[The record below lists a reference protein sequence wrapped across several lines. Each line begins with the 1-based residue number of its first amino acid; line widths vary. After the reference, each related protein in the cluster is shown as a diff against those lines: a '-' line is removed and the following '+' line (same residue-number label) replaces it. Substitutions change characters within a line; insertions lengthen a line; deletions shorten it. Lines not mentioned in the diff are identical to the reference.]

1 LEKVLDRLKD
11 NDPWMQLTFFLNAND
26 RLNGSRPLDMLRSGK
41 VEPVLEAAASYG
53 EHGAA

>member
-1 LEKVLDRLKD
+1 
-11 NDPWMQLTFFLNAND
+11 MQLTFFLNAND